1 MTLADRL
8 AFLEAELRKA
18 RARVATLEAR
28 LRGAMVD
35 AVEVPDW
42 TWSLTRQERALVQAL
57 WEAYPRAL
65 TNAALDQAIPHH
77 DHAAERGPGLIPTI
91 VSRARRKIPGGI
103 ERIAGVG
110 YRLTAQAAARL
121 SAID

>member
-1 MTLADRL
+1 MTPAERL
-8 AFLEAELRKA
+8 AFLEAELRRA
-18 RARVATLEAR
+18 RARIAALEAR
-28 LRGAMVD
+28 LKGAAVD
-35 AVEVPDW
+35 GVEGPDW

-57 WEAYPRAL
+57 REAYPRAL
-65 TNAALDQAIPHH
+65 TNAALDEAIPHH
-77 DHAAERGPGLIPTI
+77 DHAAERGPGLIPTV
-91 VSRARRKIPGGI
+91 VSRVRRKIPGGI

>member
-1 MTLADRL
+1 MTPAERL

-18 RARVATLEAR
+18 RARIAVLEAR
-28 LRGAMVD
+28 LRGA
-35 AVEVPDW
+35 AVAGLDVPDW
-42 TWSLTRQERALVQAL
+42 KWSLTRQERALVQAL
-57 WEAYPRAL
+57 WEAYPRVL

-77 DHAAERGPGLIPTI
+77 DHAADRGPGLIPTI
-91 VSRARRKIPGGI
+91 ISRARRKIPGGI